1 MKQRTTSGRRR
12 AATAA
17 AGALALTGAM
27 LATQSATAAPASPGT
42 DGLTAVSA
50 GRLAHHVESALLG
63 RTAGSYYDR
72 GANKLV
78 VNVVDNGAADAV
90 RDSGAEPRLVKHSMA
105 QLNAARQELKA
116 KASIPGTAWSM
127 DPVTNKIVVKADR
140 TVTGERLAKL
150 SKVVRGLGD
159 TAVLK
164 TTPGRFRP
172 LIAGGDAIWGSS
184 ARCSL
189 GFNVTVGGQPYFL
202 TAGHCG
208 NAVSNWSDQQG
219 GSDIGVT
226 EASTFPGHDYAL
238 VRYVADVDHPSAVD
252 TYDGSSQPIS
262 GAGYATVGEQVQRS
276 GSTTGV
282 YGGQVTGLNAT
293 VTYQEGQVD
302 GLIDT
307 TVCAEPGD
315 SGGSLFD
322 GGTALG
328 LTSGGSGDCSS
339 GGETFFQPVPDALN
353 AYGAQIG

>member
-1 MKQRTTSGRRR
+1 MKQRWISGRR

-17 AGALALTGAM
+17 AGALVLGATLTMQNA
-27 LATQSATAAPASPGT
+27 AASPAPTADTQSAT
-42 DGLTAVSA
+42 SA
-50 GRLAHHVESALLG
+50 GQLAHRIDTTLAG
-63 RTAGSYYDR
+63 RTAGSYYDAR
-72 GANKLV
+72 SKKLV
-78 VNVVDNGAADAV
+78 VNVVDAATADSV
-90 RDSGAEPRLVKHSMA
+90 RKAGGEPRTVRHSMA
-105 QLNAARQELKA
+105 QLNSARQELKA

-127 DPVTNKIVVKADR
+127 DPVSNKLVVKADR
-140 TVTGERLAKL
+140 TVTGDRLAKL
-150 SKVVRGLGD
+150 NTVVRGLGD
-159 TAVLK
+159 TVTLK
-164 TTPGRFRP
+164 RTAGRFQP
-172 LIAGGDAIWGSS
+172 LIAGGDAIWGSG

-208 NAVSNWSDQQG
+208 NAVSSWSDQQG
-219 GSDIGVT
+219 GSEIAVT

-238 VRYVADVDHPSAVD
+238 VRYTSDVDHSSAVD
-252 TYDGSSQPIS
+252 LYNGSAQQIT
-262 GAGYATVGEQVQRS
+262 GAGNATVGEQVQRS

-282 YGGQVTGLNAT
+282 NGGQVTGLDAT
-293 VTYQEGQVD
+293 VTYQEGQVN

-339 GGETFFQPVPDALN
+339 GGETFFQPVPDALQ

>member
-1 MKQRTTSGRRR
+1 MKQRWMSGRR

-17 AGALALTGAM
+17 AGAVALGATLTM
-27 LATQSATAAPASPGT
+27 QSADAAPAPNAAP
-42 DGLTAVSA
+42 LTAASA
-50 GRLAHHVESALLG
+50 GRLAHRIDTTLAS
-63 RTAGSYYDR
+63 RTAGSYYD
-72 GANKLV
+72 AKTKKLV
-78 VNVVDNGAADAV
+78 VNVVDAATADAV
-90 RDSGAEPRLVKHSMA
+90 RAAGAEPRAVKHSMA
-105 QLNAARQELKA
+105 QLDSTRQKLKA
-116 KASIPGTAWSM
+116 QASIPGTAWVM
-127 DPVTNKIVVKADR
+127 DPVSNTMVVKADR
-140 TVTGERLAKL
+140 TVTGDRLARL
-150 SKVVRGLGD
+150 DKVVRGLGD
-159 TAVLK
+159 TVTLK
-164 TTPGRFRP
+164 RAAGRFQP
-172 LIAGGDAIWGSS
+172 LIAGGDAIWGSN

-219 GSDIGVT
+219 GSEIGVT
-226 EASTFPGHDYAL
+226 QASTFPGHDYAL
-238 VRYVADVDHPSAVD
+238 VRYTSGTDHPSAVD
-252 TYDGSSQPIS
+252 LYNGSSQQIS
-262 GAGYATVGEQVQRS
+262 GAGEATVGEQVQRS

-282 YGGQVTGLNAT
+282 NGGQVTGLNAT
-293 VTYQEGQVD
+293 VTYEEGQVD

-339 GGETFFQPVPDALN
+339 GGETFFQPVPDALQ

>member
-1 MKQRTTSGRRR
+1 MQNA
-12 AATAA
+12 AATPAPTA
-17 AGALALTGAM
+17 D
-27 LATQSATAAPASPGT
+27 TQSAS
-42 DGLTAVSA
+42 SA
-50 GRLAHHVESALLG
+50 GRLAHRIDTTLAG
-63 RTAGSYYDR
+63 RTAGSYYDAR
-72 GANKLV
+72 SKKLV
-78 VNVVDNGAADAV
+78 VNVVDAATADSV
-90 RDSGAEPRLVKHSMA
+90 RKAGGEPRTVKHSMA

-127 DPVTNKIVVKADR
+127 DPVSNKLVVKADR
-140 TVTGERLAKL
+140 TVTGDRLAKL
-150 SKVVRGLGD
+150 NTVVRGLGD
-159 TAVLK
+159 TVTLK
-164 TTPGRFRP
+164 RTAGRFQP
-172 LIAGGDAIWGSS
+172 LIAGGDAIWGSG

-208 NAVSNWSDQQG
+208 NAVSSWSDQQG
-219 GSDIGVT
+219 GSEIAVT

-238 VRYVADVDHPSAVD
+238 VRYTSDIDHSSAVD
-252 TYDGSSQPIS
+252 LYNGSAQQIT
-262 GAGYATVGEQVQRS
+262 GAGNATVGEQVQRS

-282 YGGQVTGLNAT
+282 NGGQVTGLDAT
-293 VTYQEGQVD
+293 VTYQEGQVN

-339 GGETFFQPVPDALN
+339 GGETFFQPVPDALQ

>member
-1 MKQRTTSGRRR
+1 MKQRWMSGRR

-17 AGALALTGAM
+17 AGALALGATLTM
-27 LATQSATAAPASPGT
+27 QSADAAPAPNSATQSAAA
-42 DGLTAVSA
+42 A
-50 GRLAHHVESALLG
+50 GQLAHRIDTALAG
-63 RTAGSYYDR
+63 RTAGSFYD
-72 GANKLV
+72 AQSKKLV
-78 VNVVDNGAADAV
+78 VNVVDAATADSV
-90 RDSGAEPRLVKHSMA
+90 RKAGAEARTVKHSMA
-105 QLNAARQELKA
+105 QLNTSRQELKV
-116 KASIPGTAWSM
+116 KASIPGTSWSM
-127 DPVTNKIVVKADR
+127 DPVSNKVVVKADR
-140 TVTGERLAKL
+140 TVAGSRLAQL
-150 SKVVRGLGD
+150 DKVVRSLGD
-159 TAVLK
+159 TVTLK
-164 TTPGRFRP
+164 RTAGRFQP

-208 NAVSNWSDQQG
+208 NAVSSWSDQQG
-219 GSDIGVT
+219 GSEIGVT

-238 VRYVADVDHPSAVD
+238 VRYTNNIDHPSAVD
-252 TYDGSSQPIS
+252 LYNGSSQPIN
-262 GAGYATVGEQVQRS
+262 GAGDATVGEQVQRS

-282 YGGQVTGLNAT
+282 QGGQVTGLNAT
-293 VTYQEGQVD
+293 VTYAEGQVD

-339 GGETFFQPVPDALN
+339 GGETFFQPVPDALQ

>member
-1 MKQRTTSGRRR
+1 MQN
-12 AATAA
+12 AA
-17 AGALALTGAM
+17 ASPAPTAD
-27 LATQSATAAPASPGT
+27 TQSAA
-42 DGLTAVSA
+42 SA
-50 GRLAHHVESALLG
+50 GQLAHRIDTTLAG
-63 RTAGSYYDR
+63 RTAGSYYDAR
-72 GANKLV
+72 SKKLV
-78 VNVVDNGAADAV
+78 VNVVDAATADSV
-90 RDSGAEPRLVKHSMA
+90 RKAGGEPRTVTHSMA

-127 DPVTNKIVVKADR
+127 DPVSNKLVVKADR
-140 TVTGERLAKL
+140 TVTGDRLAKL
-150 SKVVRGLGD
+150 NTVVRGLGD
-159 TAVLK
+159 TVTLK
-164 TTPGRFRP
+164 RTAGRFQP

-208 NAVSNWSDQQG
+208 NAVSSWSDQQG
-219 GSDIGVT
+219 GSEIAVT

-238 VRYVADVDHPSAVD
+238 VRYTSDIDRPSAVD
-252 TYDGSSQPIS
+252 LYNGSAQQIT
-262 GAGYATVGEQVQRS
+262 GAGNATVGEQVQRS

-282 YGGQVTGLNAT
+282 NGGQVTGLDAT
-293 VTYQEGQVD
+293 VTYEEGQVN

-339 GGETFFQPVPDALN
+339 GGETFFQPVPDALQ

>member
-1 MKQRTTSGRRR
+1 MKQRWISGRR

-17 AGALALTGAM
+17 AGALALGATLTM
-27 LATQSATAAPASPGT
+27 QNAAATPAPTADTQSAS
-42 DGLTAVSA
+42 SA
-50 GRLAHHVESALLG
+50 GQLAHRIDTTLAG
-63 RTAGSYYDR
+63 RTAGSYYDAR
-72 GANKLV
+72 SKKLV
-78 VNVVDNGAADAV
+78 VNVVDAAAADSV
-90 RDSGAEPRLVKHSMA
+90 RKAGGEPRTVTHSMA
-105 QLNAARQELKA
+105 QLKAARQELKA

-127 DPVTNKIVVKADR
+127 DPVSNKLVVKADR
-140 TVTGERLAKL
+140 TVTGDRLAKL
-150 SKVVRGLGD
+150 NTVVRGLGD
-159 TAVLK
+159 TVTLK
-164 TTPGRFRP
+164 RTAGRFQP

-208 NAVSNWSDQQG
+208 NAVSSWSDQQG
-219 GSDIGVT
+219 GSEIAVT

-238 VRYVADVDHPSAVD
+238 VRYTSDIDHPSAVD
-252 TYDGSSQPIS
+252 LYNGSAQQIT
-262 GAGYATVGEQVQRS
+262 GAGNATVGEQVQRS

-282 YGGQVTGLNAT
+282 NGGQVTGLDAT
-293 VTYQEGQVD
+293 VTYQEGQVN

-339 GGETFFQPVPDALN
+339 GGETFFQPVPDALQ